1 MVTLKETKTPAA
13 RKKLLV
19 GVCEEFKEKFGEEL
33 EPAIVTK
40 GKTEKQLIGILKEV
54 GKDALEKEDNISEQ
68 SEGIMLELG
77 LLSKS
82 YLKALKKAENSKK
95 GKEEPEPKK
104 GKKDKKVKEEPEPEP
119 EKKLSKKEKKAAKKA
134 AKEEK
139 EKPKQPV
146 IKYSRYDAVGEV
158 IAKEEDFKNLDDL
171 IKQSNARYV
180 EKTGKA
186 ENYNEAKFAA
196 KNMIMAL
203 SHFPKVKFSIGE

>member
-54 GKDALEKEDNISEQ
+54 GKDALEKGDNISEQ

-82 YLKALKKAENSKK
+82 YLKALKKAEK
-95 GKEEPEPKK
+95 GKDAPEPKK
-104 GKKDKKVKEEPEPEP
+104 GKKDKKAKEEPEPE
-119 EKKLSKKEKKAAKKA
+119 EQLSKKEKKAAKKA
-134 AKEEK
+134 AEK
-139 EKPKQPV
+139 SAEKQEKSKQPV

-158 IAKEEDFKNLDDL
+158 IAEEEDFKNLDDL